1 LLKQTIYNIGEIQ
14 MALNK
19 EYVTRRETTVSYHR
33 IRNVMFRDGILK
45 CTLLSY
51 ESKEA
56 REANINRPLAVV
68 NFTFSISPE
77 EETANGIRPLCYK
90 KIKELEA
97 WADAEDC

>member
-1 LLKQTIYNIGEIQ
+1 

-19 EYVTRRETTVSYHR
+19 EYVTRRETTASYHR
-33 IRNVMFRDGILK
+33 VRNVMFRDGILK
-45 CTLLSY
+45 CTLFSY
-51 ESKEA
+51 DSKEA
-56 REANINRPLAVV
+56 RDANVNRPVAVV

-77 EETANGIRPLCYK
+77 EEAAHGIRPLCYK